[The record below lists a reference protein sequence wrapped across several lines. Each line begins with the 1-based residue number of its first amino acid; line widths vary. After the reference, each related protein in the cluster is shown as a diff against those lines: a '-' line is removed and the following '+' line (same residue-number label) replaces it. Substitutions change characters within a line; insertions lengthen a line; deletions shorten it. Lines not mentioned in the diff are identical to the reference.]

1 MPCNKLGSF
10 FSVLS
15 QNMLSLKQREAWHV
29 RRAAGFGPTIGSRKA
44 GSLHP
49 SLSNHVVNM
58 MFGRKNTEEKLYAEF
73 YAEAVPHLDSL
84 FATALRLTKN
94 GNDAEDL
101 VQETMLKAFR
111 YFDKYEKG
119 TNCKAW
125 LFKIMTN
132 TFINRYRKAQKR
144 QEFLVDEDFRPLE
157 ERAEAPEQNPFV
169 DQIGDEEQMYFK
181 LFGDEVKA
189 ALEKVPVDFRMVVL
203 LADLQDFA
211 YKEIAE
217 IMDCPIGTVMSRLYR
232 GRRMLQDE
240 LKEYAVRHGMLRGE
254 PEEGGE
260 HKLADL
266 EAYRQQRKSS

>member
-1 MPCNKLGSF
+1 
-10 FSVLS
+10 
-15 QNMLSLKQREAWHV
+15 
-29 RRAAGFGPTIGSRKA
+29 
-44 GSLHP
+44 
-49 SLSNHVVNM
+49 

-73 YAEAVPHLDSL
+73 YAEAVPHLDAL

-111 YFDKYEKG
+111 YFEKYEKG

-132 TFINRYRKAQKR
+132 TFINRYRKKQKR
-144 QEFLVDEDFRPLE
+144 KEFLVDDDFRPLE
-157 ERAEAPEQNPFV
+157 ERAEAPAQNPFV
-169 DQIGDEEQMYFK
+169 DIIGDEEQMYFK
-181 LFGDEVKA
+181 LFSDEVKA
-189 ALEKVPVDFRMVVL
+189 ALENVPVDFRMVVL

-232 GRRMLQDE
+232 GRRMLQQE
-240 LKEYAVRHGMLRGE
+240 LKEYAMRQGLLAGE
-254 PEEGGE
+254 QVEEDQAE
-260 HKLADL
+260 KLTDL
-266 EAYRQQRKSS
+266 DTYRKQRKSS